1 MVQDVFCIDDQWR
14 NEIPSQLFINVFQTQ
29 ANHSK
34 LCCVMCRLR
43 RCKLCFTNSLPGWLP
58 LDVDNRNHEEESGRR
73 KLERRNSLP
82 ISVAQATLALH
93 PGIPRSS
100 YTIPHQMSAH

>member
-14 NEIPSQLFINVFQTQ
+14 NEILSQLFINVFQTQ

-43 RCKLCFTNSLPGWLP
+43 RCKLHFTNSLPGWLP

-82 ISVAQATLALH
+82 ISVA
-93 PGIPRSS
+93 
-100 YTIPHQMSAH
+100 